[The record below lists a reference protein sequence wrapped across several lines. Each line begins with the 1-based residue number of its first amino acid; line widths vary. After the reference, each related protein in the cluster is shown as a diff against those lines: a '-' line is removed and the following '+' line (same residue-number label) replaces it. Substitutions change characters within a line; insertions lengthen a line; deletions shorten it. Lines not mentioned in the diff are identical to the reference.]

1 KEWRSHVN
9 MPIDYFEID
18 SSQSTFAFYN
28 MMDVEFY
35 WNRVFAGFAAKLPNG
50 EPQFPTL
57 KFGYDR
63 LYLASLEAIRQ
74 FSEWKHCLV
83 KVQQR
88 LIVEGDVQLRKIDG
102 GLSENEEIKD
112 THELVE
118 KIKKASVKI
127 GEGMQLYVIFQQ
139 GIDTSQ
145 FSLALQSAEND
156 DQAAEKIEEEL
167 LEASIEYLNLSESNL
182 LESQQ
187 LEGILSDIRGVQN
200 DLHQIQ
206 LDISELKTNPKTSAG
221 SKSLRS
227 TKLEADLDKLLGM
240 YNFYRFVTQL
250 LLVASEEDLNDPK
263 ISDFFIKCGEALD

>member
-1 KEWRSHVN
+1 MIEPFSSRSKRFSFKDHVFQIIPLVKPKNARNLCPASLSSLFKRFPLLSDHCNVVEADKEWRSHVN

-57 KFGYDR
+57 K
-63 LYLASLEAIRQ
+63 
-74 FSEWKHCLV
+74 
-83 KVQQR
+83 
-88 LIVEGDVQLRKIDG
+88 
-102 GLSENEEIKD
+102 
-112 THELVE
+112 
-118 KIKKASVKI
+118 
-127 GEGMQLYVIFQQ
+127 
-139 GIDTSQ
+139 
-145 FSLALQSAEND
+145 
-156 DQAAEKIEEEL
+156 AAEKIEEEL